1 MYGRHEMVNDKDFRF
16 TVTHC
21 YHNLKGNEELFDPEE
36 LKKEFNGE
44 TFENLKNM
52 YMNLKV
58 PLKIEQRFKTLQL
71 FN

>member
-1 MYGRHEMVNDKDFRF
+1 MYGRHELAGDKDLKF

-21 YHNLKGNEELFDPEE
+21 YHNQTEELFDVEE
-36 LKKEFNGE
+36 LKKEFTGE
-44 TFENLKNM
+44 TFENMKTM

-71 FN
+71 YS